1 MQLELAAA
9 VMILWALVMGV
20 RWVIKNVKKR

>member
-20 RWVIKNVKKR
+20 RWAIKNVRKR